1 MTKNTLRLLILFFV
15 IFACK
20 SPEPTPEIQR
30 GVIAQNAMVVAA
42 HPIASKIGM
51 EVMKNGGN
59 AFDAMAATELALA
72 VVYPRAGNIGGGG
85 FMVYRL
91 ANGETGSLDYR
102 EKAPLA
108 AHRDMYLDENGEVIP
123 DKSSVGIFSVGVPG
137 TVAGIAAAHKKF
149 GKLPWAEVVQPAI
162 EVARNGYPLTE
173 NASKNLNRFQ
183 EAFAQHNDFRL
194 PFTADSLWQTGDTI
208 HQPELAETLERIRD
222 EGKAGF
228 YEGKTAELIVAEMQ
242 KHNGLISL
250 EDLKSYDAQW
260 RETINFN
267 YRGYQVTSMAPPSSG
282 GICLAQLMEMTEAFD
297 LKKLGHQSPETIQV
311 MVEAERRAYADR
323 AQYLGDPDFVS
334 IPTDS
339 LLAPAY
345 LTKRMQDFNFD
356 RAGKSSEIQSG
367 VFAVMNEST
376 ETTHYSIVD
385 AEGNAVSVT
394 TTLNSY
400 FGSKVMVF
408 GAGFF
413 LNNEMDDFSA
423 KPGVPNQFGLV
434 GYEANSIAPGKRML
448 SSMTPTLVS
457 KDGKLFMVV
466 GTPGGSTI
474 ITSVYQTLLNVI
486 DFDMGMQQA
495 VNAPRFHHQ
504 WLPDVV
510 RFEPEAFS
518 TELIST
524 LKSKGYLIEE
534 GNAPVIGQVNAIL
547 VLPNGT
553 LEGGADPR
561 GDNTAMGY

>member
-1 MTKNTLRLLILFFV
+1 MRKITLVLPLVCFL
-15 IFACK
+15 FACQSVEK
-20 SPEPTPEIQR
+20 PKEIQR
-30 GVIAQNAMVVAA
+30 GLTTHNAMVVAA
-42 HPIASKIGM
+42 HPLAAKIGKEIM
-51 EVMKNGGN
+51 QQGGN

-108 AHRDMYLDENGEVIP
+108 AHRDMYLDDEGEIIP
-123 DKSSVGIFSVGVPG
+123 GKSSVGIFSVGVPG
-137 TVAGIAAAHKKF
+137 TVAGIVAAHEKF
-149 GKLPWAEVVQPAI
+149 GKLSWEQIVQPAI
-162 EVARNGYPLTE
+162 DVARNGYALTE
-173 NASKNLNRFQ
+173 NATRTLNFFQ
-183 EAFAQHNDFRL
+183 KAFAENNTFRL
-194 PFTADSLWQTGDTI
+194 PFTADSVWQQGDTVY
-208 HQPELAETLERIRD
+208 QPELALTLERIRD

-228 YEGKTAELIVAEMQ
+228 YEGQTAALIVAEME
-242 KHNGLISL
+242 KHGGLMTL
-250 EDLKSYDAQW
+250 EDLKKYEARW
-260 RETINFN
+260 RAPVEFT
-267 YRGYQVTSMAPPSSG
+267 YRGYQITSMAPPSSG
-282 GICLAQLMEMTEAFD
+282 GICLAQLMEMTENFN
-297 LKKLGHQSPETIQV
+297 LRELGYHTPESVQV

-323 AQYLGDPDFVS
+323 AQYLGDPDFVE
-334 IPTDS
+334 IPVDS
-339 LLAPAY
+339 LLADEY
-345 LTKRMQDFNFD
+345 LRKRMESFSFD

-367 VFAVMNEST
+367 AFALYPEST

-385 AEGNAVSVT
+385 GEGNAVSVT

-400 FGSKVMVF
+400 FGSKVMVE

-434 GYEANSIAPGKRML
+434 GYEANSIAPQKRML

-457 KDGKLFMVV
+457 KDGQLFMVV

-486 DFDMGMQQA
+486 DFEMGMQEA

-518 TELIST
+518 SALIEK
-524 LKSKGYLIEE
+524 LKTKGYIIEE

-547 VLPNGT
+547 VLPNGN